1 MSRHVETATLY
12 GKYHGKLALRQDV
25 FYITF
30 RADGD
35 SWPYQ
40 YYHTSWGF
48 CHIYNIFI
56 YIYNWLVISTPLKT
70 ISQFGWLFPIYGKNK
85 KCSKPPTSIKIAK
98 SQKKQ
103 HVVYSCCCPHRIA
116 GNANG
121 NTSIVPWPPLAP
133 LLSPRH
139 TGDSWPPKEE
149 SPSWNPQKTSWFLHW
164 NE

>member
-56 YIYNWLVISTPLKT
+56 YIYNWLVISTPLKN

-98 SQKKQ
+98 SQKKTTCCIQLLLPPPNRRKCQRQ
-103 HVVYSCCCPHRIA
+103 HLHSAMATASAAVVAATHR
-116 GNANG
+116 GQL
-121 NTSIVPWPPLAP
+121 TS
-133 LLSPRH
+133 
-139 TGDSWPPKEE
+139 
-149 SPSWNPQKTSWFLHW
+149 
-164 NE
+164 